1 MTATVIAP
9 SAFTTGAASPPRLRL
24 VGTTDRFE
32 GPAAASE
39 IRVLIAGG
47 QALVRAAFRML
58 LETETGISVTGE
70 ASTGEEAVAIAQRNQ
85 PDVVLMDGNLPGLDS
100 IEATRQI
107 ARLPR
112 ARVVMMTTSDSD
124 DSVFAA
130 LRAGASGFLVRDTEP
145 PELLRALRAI
155 ARGDAL
161 LSPSVT
167 RRVLAEFAAR
177 RDLPR
182 TSPDG
187 LEELTDREREVM
199 GQAARGLSN
208 DEIAERL
215 FVSTATAK
223 THVNRAMMKLHARN
237 RAQLVAFA
245 YESGLV
251 PPPST
256 RSIDALDGS
265 AV

>member
-9 SAFTTGAASPPRLRL
+9 SAFTAAPASPPRLRL
-24 VGTTDRFE
+24 VGRNDRLE
-32 GPAAASE
+32 GPAASSD

-58 LETETGISVTGE
+58 LETEAEICVTGE
-70 ASTGEEAVAIAQRNQ
+70 ASTGEEAVAMARRTH
-85 PDVVLMDGNLPGLDS
+85 PDVVLIDGSLPGLDS

-107 ARLPR
+107 ARLPQ
-112 ARVVMMTTSDSD
+112 ARVMMLTASDSD

-145 PELLRALRAI
+145 AELLQALRAL

-167 RRVLAEFAAR
+167 RRLLAELVSR
-177 RDLPR
+177 RDPPR
-182 TSPDG
+182 PSPDG

-199 GQAARGLSN
+199 AQAARGLSN
-208 DEIAERL
+208 EEIGERL
-215 FVSTATAK
+215 LVSPATAK
-223 THVNRAMMKLHARN
+223 THVNRAMMKLRARN

-256 RSIDALDGS
+256 ASTSEVR